1 MSILAS
7 LVPAANSAPL
17 AYVFLA
23 IAAKVQVDAGCALS
37 PRLDL
42 VGASPKLRLSLLQHT
57 AGRSVVGWHA
67 CIRRADPAARYGHS

>member
-17 AYVFLA
+17 AYVSLA
-23 IAAKVQVDAGCALS
+23 IAAEVQVDAGCALS

-42 VGASPKLRLSLLQHT
+42 VGASPKLRLSSTAHSWSERCRLACVHT
-57 AGRSVVGWHA
+57 ES
-67 CIRRADPAARYGHS
+67 